1 VVKSSLD
8 RSNEETERFFV
19 AEEDM
24 AAEVKKGRRS
34 FLNLMLG
41 GALLVGLGVIVSTVF
56 RFLWP
61 TGEMMGGKE
70 ASASTTIP
78 LAEVPVGEAKTIR
91 HQGKPYVVVRTG
103 TGIYA
108 INAICTHLGCVLYW
122 DPQAKQLACP
132 CHAAFF
138 DLSGNVISGP
148 APSPQPTA
156 AVKIMGDQIVVS

>member
-1 VVKSSLD
+1 
-8 RSNEETERFFV
+8 
-19 AEEDM
+19 M
-24 AAEVKKGRRS
+24 AAEVKEGRRS

-41 GALLVGLGVIVSTVF
+41 GALLVGLGVIVNTVF

-61 TGEMMGGKE
+61 TEEIIGGGE

-78 LAEVPVGEAKTIR
+78 LAEVAVGEAKTVR

-108 INAICTHLGCVLYW
+108 INAICTHLGCIIYW
-122 DPQAKQLACP
+122 DPQIKQLACP

-156 AVKIMGDQIVVS
+156 AVKIVGDQIVVS

>member
-1 VVKSSLD
+1 MKPPARAVFRVEEGMANQVK
-8 RSNEETERFFV
+8 E
-19 AEEDM
+19 
-24 AAEVKKGRRS
+24 GRRS

-41 GALLVGLGVIVSTVF
+41 GALVAGFGVIVNTVL

-61 TGEMMGGKE
+61 TQEMIGGGE
-70 ASASTTIP
+70 ANASTTLP
-78 LAEVPVGEAKTIR
+78 LADVSMGEAKTIR

-103 TGIYA
+103 SGIYA

-148 APSPQPTA
+148 APRPQPTA
-156 AVKIMGDQIVVS
+156 TVKIAGDQIVVS